1 MPNVQQ
7 EESAPKQEAPAAHA
21 QTPATQEEGPWQ
33 EVKSSRRRPS
43 SQHTASELGAHK
55 AAKQSRDAPDQD
67 DPPPPPPQPLR
78 LQVAEQ
84 KQGQAQL
91 PAHGTMHT
99 DPRFTISSY
108 EQVHSNC
115 PHGKAHADLCM
126 PVATRSCCLGAHS
139 FLTVFSTL
147 LGCMCGP
154 GFCDISNPERTRDCK
169 AYEGA
174 SVGCRLPKG
183 AALRREMQLMMMMT
197 CALCA
202 GRGRRR
208 SSSIPA
214 CIWSA
219 PTPIR

>member
-91 PAHGTMHT
+91 PTHGTMHT

-108 EQVHSNC
+108 EQAAKGGR
-115 PHGKAHADLCM
+115 PEEGDAADDDDDLCVVCWESA
-126 PVATRSCCLGAHS
+126 PARAV
-139 FLTVFSTL
+139 
-147 LGCMCGP
+147 
-154 GFCDISNPERTRDCK
+154 PETSWRQ
-169 AYEGA
+169 GA
-174 SVGCRLPKG
+174 SVPCAAPRSRAPPKSG
-183 AALRREMQLMMMMT
+183 SE
-197 CALCA
+197 
-202 GRGRRR
+202 
-208 SSSIPA
+208 
-214 CIWSA
+214 
-219 PTPIR
+219 